1 MKTSSERA
9 GFCFM
14 KLTLLILVMKNEVIL
29 FIFLF
34 LSNPLFGQVF
44 SEITTDKAQYEVGE
58 TIILKA
64 TFYNDTDVIHT
75 YRGSSSNIVRLI
87 FSGTNL
93 FGDAITTDD
102 YRDTLFIGDKRE
114 LIWELDTSL
123 LFLPKKSG
131 EQTIIVD
138 YLGIIDSVSFQGKQ
152 YLGGNFDVY
161 FENSVDT
168 TTIRS
173 MADSLNAKV
182 IELRKSYSKWGFSD
196 IQIDSLAETLI
207 KDSKVLDIEIPSRKF
222 ISPTSL
228 IATSNENETIQNYN
242 LRLFQNYPNPFNPTT
257 TFTFELSQPGK
268 VRLSIFNMIGQE
280 VAVLQNNRLSAGS
293 HSVNFD
299 ASNLASGTYFY
310 RLKTAKQVL
319 SKKFTL
325 VK

>member
-1 MKTSSERA
+1 
-9 GFCFM
+9 
-14 KLTLLILVMKNEVIL
+14 MKNEVIL
-29 FIFLF
+29 LIFLF
-34 LSNPLFGQVF
+34 LSNPLFGQVS
-44 SEITTDKAQYEVGE
+44 SETTTDKEQYEVGE

-64 TFYNDTDVIHT
+64 IFYNDTDAIHT

-87 FSGTNL
+87 FSGINL

-152 YLGGNFDVY
+152 YPGGNFDVY

-207 KDSKVLDIEIPSRKF
+207 KDPKVLDIEIPSRKF
-222 ISPTSL
+222 INPTSL
-228 IATSNENETIQNYN
+228 IATSNEDETIQNYN
-242 LRLFQNYPNPFNPTT
+242 FRLFQNYPNPFNPTT
-257 TFTFELSQPGK
+257 TFTFELAQSGK
-268 VRLSIFNMIGQE
+268 ARLSVFNMIGQE
-280 VAVLQNNRLSAGS
+280 VAVLQNNFLSAGK
-293 HSVNFD
+293 HIVNFD
-299 ASNLASGTYFY
+299 GSNLASGTYFY
-310 RLKTAKQVL
+310 RLKTTKQVL

>member
-1 MKTSSERA
+1 
-9 GFCFM
+9 
-14 KLTLLILVMKNEVIL
+14 MKNEVIL
-29 FIFLF
+29 LIFLF
-34 LSNPLFGQVF
+34 LSNPLFGQVS
-44 SEITTDKAQYEVGE
+44 SETTTDKEQYEVGE

-64 TFYNDTDVIHT
+64 IFYNDTDAIHT

-87 FSGTNL
+87 FSGINL

-152 YLGGNFDVY
+152 YPGGNFDVY

-207 KDSKVLDIEIPSRKF
+207 KDPKVLDIEIPSRKF

-242 LRLFQNYPNPFNPTT
+242 FRLFQNYPNPFNPTT

-299 ASNLASGTYFY
+299 GSNLASGTYFY
-310 RLKTAKQVL
+310 RLKTADGVL
-319 SKKFTL
+319 TKKFTL
-325 VK
+325 IK